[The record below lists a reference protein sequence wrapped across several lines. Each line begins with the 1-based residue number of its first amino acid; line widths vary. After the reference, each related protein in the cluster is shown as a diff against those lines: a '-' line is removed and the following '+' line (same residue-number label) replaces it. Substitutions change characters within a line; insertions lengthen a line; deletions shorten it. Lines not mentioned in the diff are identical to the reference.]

1 MRALMLLG
9 SLAMIGSGIFCFAN
23 ASAAFISVAFV
34 VGVIFAFMGIV
45 EIITGTRADF
55 NVLGKGVNLTTD
67 GIMMLVFGVV
77 VLSGQIVDD
86 ATAQLLFATWLML
99 EALPVAGSHF
109 DDISDAENKDS
120 SDLVLGVA
128 MLAISLYTF
137 FNTRLININAI
148 ILVGVAVLMLGLR
161 RFRLSFDI
169 EYNRPGFLTTNQERL
184 EEAMEEEKQALAKAK
199 EGIKEQKAAQ
209 RRIEK
214 IKGDIAQE
222 RNLLTETT
230 LSKLAADDE
239 KQLEE
244 QQ

>member
-34 VGVIFAFMGIV
+34 VGIIFACMGII
-45 EIITGTRADF
+45 EIVTGTRADF
-55 NVLGKGVNLTTD
+55 EVLGKGVNLTTD
-67 GIMMLVFGVV
+67 GIMMLIFGIV

-86 ATAQLLFATWLML
+86 GTAQLIFATWLML

-109 DDISDAENKDS
+109 EDISDAEVKDNT
-120 SDLVLGVA
+120 DLVLGVA
-128 MLAISLYTF
+128 MLAVALYSF

-148 ILVGVAVLMLGLR
+148 IIVGAAVMMLGLR

-169 EYNRPGFLTTNQERL
+169 EYNRPGFLTTNQEKL
-184 EEAMEEEKQALAKAK
+184 EEALAEEKRALAKAK
-199 EGIKEQKAAQ
+199 EGIKEQKNAQ

-214 IKGDIAQE
+214 IKEEITQE

-230 LSKLAADDE
+230 LRKQAADEE
-239 KQLEE
+239 KRLEE
-244 QQ
+244 M

>member
-99 EALPVAGSHF
+99 EALPAAGSHF

>member
-45 EIITGTRADF
+45 EIITGRRADF

-99 EALPVAGSHF
+99 EALPAAGNHF
-109 DDISDAENKDS
+109 DDFSDAENKDS
-120 SDLVLGVA
+120 TDLVLGIA
-128 MLAISLYTF
+128 MLALSLYTF

-169 EYNRPGFLTTNQERL
+169 EYNKPGFLTTNQERL
-184 EEAMEEEKQALAKAK
+184 AEAMEEEKQALAKAK

-230 LSKLAADDE
+230 LSKLAADEE

>member
-99 EALPVAGSHF
+99 EALPAAGSHF

-230 LSKLAADDE
+230 LSKLAADEE

-244 QQ
+244 KQ

>member
-34 VGVIFAFMGIV
+34 IGIMFAFMGIIEV
-45 EIITGTRADF
+45 ITGTRADF
-55 NVLGKGVNLTTD
+55 EVLGKGVNLTTD
-67 GIMMLVFGVV
+67 GIMMLIFGVV

-86 ATAQLLFATWLML
+86 GTAQMLFATWLML
-99 EALPVAGSHF
+99 EALPVASSHF
-109 DDISDAENKDS
+109 ENISDAEIQDNT
-120 SDLVLGVA
+120 DLVLGLA
-128 MLAISLYTF
+128 MLAIALYTF

-148 ILVGVAVLMLGLR
+148 ILVGVAVMMLGLR

-169 EYNRPGFLTTNQERL
+169 EYNRPGFLTSNQEKL
-184 EEAMEEEKQALAKAK
+184 EEAMEEEKRALAKAK
-199 EGIKEQKAAQ
+199 EGIKEQKNAQ

-214 IKGDIAQE
+214 IKEEITQE

-230 LSKLAADDE
+230 LRKAADEE
-239 KQLEE
+239 KRLEE
-244 QQ
+244 M